1 MSWTEHGNRG
11 RNCKQSEAEAHHIRG
26 RRKVDALLS
35 HSLTFS
41 PTTCLTTTFTS
52 AKPPACHPFPPS
64 PSCDC
69 FFSLHATHSSNH
81 IHQFY
86 CHKLKPKATTDTA
99 LQKNPLS
106 DLCAL
111 PQRCL
116 PHLPC
121 LLRHWQR
128 FLCSPDV
135 QPPLLGKAGPAKY
148 TDSFHLQ
155 LSSCLVRKPVVL
167 GRSVV
172 SATDKWA
179 SEHTLFPSCP
189 HCPYV
194 DLQTP

>member
-1 MSWTEHGNRG
+1 MSRTEHGHRGGNRK
-11 RNCKQSEAEAHHIRG
+11 RSEAEAHHTRG
-26 RRKVDALLS
+26 RGKADALPS
-35 HSLTFS
+35 PSLTF
-41 PTTCLTTTFTS
+41 PPAMCLTTTFTS

-64 PSCDC
+64 PSCDR

-81 IHQFY
+81 THQFWG
-86 CHKLKPKATTDTA
+86 HKLKPKATTDTA

-106 DLCAL
+106 DLYAL

-128 FLCSPDV
+128 SLCSPDV

-155 LSSCLVRKPVVL
+155 LSSCLAGNL
-167 GRSVV
+167 WS
-172 SATDKWA
+172 
-179 SEHTLFPSCP
+179 
-189 HCPYV
+189 
-194 DLQTP
+194 